1 MPQSSCKYVSLVL
14 NSETV
19 KEEYQ
24 FTENVKN
31 VEYIW
36 AFFFLYLSFEFL
48 IVSFFF
54 NFWDGGIV
62 QESGS
67 LYCDLCFLLDDTLV
81 VLAN

>member
-1 MPQSSCKYVSLVL
+1 MLKMLSVF
-14 NSETV
+14 E
-19 KEEYQ
+19 
-24 FTENVKN
+24 
-31 VEYIW
+31 
-36 AFFFLYLSFEFL
+36 FFLYLSFEFL

-54 NFWDGGIV
+54 DFWKGGIA

>member
-31 VEYIW
+31 VECIW
-36 AFFFLYLSFEFL
+36 IFFIFEFW

-54 NFWDGGIV
+54 DFWNGGIA